1 MGLFD
6 SIGGF
11 FAGAWHTLT
20 SAASATFDALKTVY
34 NFIVTVFDNVG
45 MAWRWVY
52 DGIGALG
59 ESVYQFA
66 QHSAASI
73 AHIVT
78 STIPQFVSTAVGN
91 AAHTVGNLAKGAAGA
106 VLNEA
111 KSLINAA
118 IHIATAAINKVVGE
132 VKVLTR
138 EVASVFNWFE
148 HTAKDAVDMIVHPE
162 RLAKVLV
169 SYIVVPLVQF
179 LVGSGEAV
187 VKTLWQWLLGNART
201 IFTEIEHMLADII

>member
-6 SIGGF
+6 SIGHF
-11 FAGAWHTLT
+11 FSGAWHTLT

-59 ESVYQFA
+59 ASVYEFA
-66 QHSAASI
+66 QHAAASM

-78 STIPQFVSTAVGN
+78 YTIPNAITTAIGG
-91 AAHTVGNLAKGAAGA
+91 AAHTIGNLAKGAAAA
-106 VLNEA
+106 VLGEA
-111 KSLINAA
+111 KALINGA
-118 IHIATAAINKVVGE
+118 IHLVNKAVAAVAGE
-132 VKVLTR
+132 VKAITR
-138 EVASVFNWFE
+138 EVASVWNWFQ